1 VRAGP
6 WLKKEG
12 VEMRLPKLLGE
23 HIHLRGDGASLV
35 RREYMTAI
43 AASAR

>member
-12 VEMRLPKLLGE
+12 VEMRLQTLLVE
-23 HIHLRGDGASLV
+23 HIHLRGDGSSLV

-43 AASAR
+43 PASAR